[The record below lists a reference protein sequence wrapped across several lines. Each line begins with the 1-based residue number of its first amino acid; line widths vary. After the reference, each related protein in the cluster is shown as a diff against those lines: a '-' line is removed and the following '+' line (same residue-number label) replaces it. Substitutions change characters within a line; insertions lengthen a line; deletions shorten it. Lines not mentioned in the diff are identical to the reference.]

1 MNYSFSLTQ
10 EQINNLI
17 DHYADCEIFTTNN
30 YTLFRAKIKS
40 STLSIYTTGKCLI
53 QGNDC
58 NIVYKEICQLLNI
71 AYVEESDNTSTN
83 NDNLDENIELYKT
96 NIGND
101 EVGTGDFF
109 GPIVVCSACVN
120 EDNYLIVKRL
130 NVKDSKALNDEKIKR
145 IASILIESIPYSVT
159 ILSNEKYNEII
170 NMKDMNL
177 NRIKAILHN
186 NVMNKFY
193 TKYPEYDDIPIILD
207 DFCGKEKYFEYLS
220 KSKNVVKNI
229 SFYTKAENKYLS
241 VACASIIARFYFL
254 KEMDKLSNTVG
265 FDLLKGAS
273 KDVDIQAAEIIKE
286 KGTFTLNKIAKMN
299 FKNYAKANRILDN
312 QKRTH

>member
-10 EQINNLI
+10 EQINILI
-17 DHYADCEIFTTNN
+17 DYYANNEIFTTNN
-30 YTLFRAKIKS
+30 YTLFRAKIKY
-40 STLSIYTTGKCLI
+40 STLSIYNTGKCLI
-53 QGNDC
+53 QGNDALKL
-58 NIVYKEICQLLNI
+58 YEEICELLHI
-71 AYVEESDNTSTN
+71 ENTIKIDYKTETN
-83 NDNLDENIELYKT
+83 NLEDIELYKT

-130 NVKDSKALNDEKIKR
+130 NVKDSKALNDEKIKK
-145 IASILIESIPYSVT
+145 IASILIETIPYQVT

-170 NMKDMNL
+170 NLKDMNL

-193 TKYPEYDDIPIILD
+193 NKYPEYDDIPIILD
-207 DFCGKEKYFEYLS
+207 DFCGEDKYFEYLS
-220 KSKNVVKNI
+220 KSKNVIKNI

-254 KEMDKLSNTVG
+254 KEMDKLSNFIG
-265 FDLLKGAS
+265 FTLLKGAS
-273 KDVDIQAAEIIKE
+273 KDVDLQVAAIIKE

-299 FKNYAKANRILDN
+299 FKNYQKANKILDN
-312 QKRTH
+312 QKRTHL

>member
-71 AYVEESDNTSTN
+71 KYDCDTN
-83 NDNLDENIELYKT
+83 NDEHNDINDNYNIELYKT

-145 IASILIESIPYSVT
+145 IASVLIESIPYSVT
-159 ILSNEKYNEII
+159 ILSNEKYN
-170 NMKDMNL
+170 
-177 NRIKAILHN
+177 
-186 NVMNKFY
+186 
-193 TKYPEYDDIPIILD
+193 
-207 DFCGKEKYFEYLS
+207 
-220 KSKNVVKNI
+220 
-229 SFYTKAENKYLS
+229 
-241 VACASIIARFYFL
+241 
-254 KEMDKLSNTVG
+254 
-265 FDLLKGAS
+265 
-273 KDVDIQAAEIIKE
+273 
-286 KGTFTLNKIAKMN
+286 
-299 FKNYAKANRILDN
+299 
-312 QKRTH
+312 